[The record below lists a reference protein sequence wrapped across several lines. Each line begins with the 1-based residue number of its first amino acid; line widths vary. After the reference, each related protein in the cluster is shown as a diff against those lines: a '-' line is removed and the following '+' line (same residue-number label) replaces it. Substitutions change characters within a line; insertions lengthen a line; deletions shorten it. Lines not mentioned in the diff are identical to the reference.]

1 MGVHVGV
8 DVGGTFTDLFAVD
21 AGDGSVLTEKTD
33 TTADAVSGV
42 IEAIRQSGIDAGTI
56 ESLVFG
62 STIATNA
69 LVENTVEP
77 VAFLGTQGFTDI
89 LETRRLWR
97 EHLFGWKWD
106 RPHSLVASD
115 LRFGVPGRIDWKGR
129 EIEPLDL
136 AAVDHAIVRIK
147 QRGLRAVAV
156 SYPLFLSQPR
166 PRASHQGEVLGS
178 GARHRRHAVP

>member
-21 AGDGSVLTEKTD
+21 SGDGSVLTEKTD

-42 IEAIRQSGIDAGTI
+42 IEAIRQSGIDAGAV

-69 LVENTVEP
+69 LVQDTVEP
-77 VAFLGTQGFTDI
+77 VAFLGTEGFTDI

-97 EHLFGWKWD
+97 QHLFGWKWD
-106 RPHSLVASD
+106 RCGRPGDRENPPARASRCCGLLPLLVSQSQSRTAN
-115 LRFGVPGRIDWKGR
+115 RR
-129 EIEPLDL
+129 EI
-136 AAVDHAIVRIK
+136 
-147 QRGLRAVAV
+147 
-156 SYPLFLSQPR
+156 
-166 PRASHQGEVLGS
+166 LGS
-178 GARHRRHAVP
+178 GARN